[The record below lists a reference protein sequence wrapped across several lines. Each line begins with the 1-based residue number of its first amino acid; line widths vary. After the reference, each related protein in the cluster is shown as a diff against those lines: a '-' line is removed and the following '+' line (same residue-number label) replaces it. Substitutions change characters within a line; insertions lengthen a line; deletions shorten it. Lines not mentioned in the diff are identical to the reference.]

1 MDFDFNTIVD
11 EYYHSVD
18 TERHSTRDILI
29 LPALNIKIDVTRL
42 HWKNVN
48 EYLDCI
54 ARHPK
59 HFLKFLK
66 RELPG
71 KEIDWFSGSISD
83 GLIIHG
89 KRQRQTEITELA
101 RKYIDMFVICPCCKK
116 ADTQMN
122 KIDSKYKFE
131 CECCGFNK
139 FIL

>member
-11 EYYHSVD
+11 EYYLAAD
-18 TERHSTRDILI
+18 AAKCSTRDVLI

-42 HWKNVN
+42 HWKNVK

-54 ARHPK
+54 DRNPK
-59 HFLKFLK
+59 HFIKFLK

-71 KEIDWFSGSISD
+71 KEIDWFSGLISD

-101 RKYIDMFVICPCCKK
+101 RKYIDMFVICSSCKK

-122 KIDSKYKFE
+122 KIDSKYKFV
-131 CECCGFNK
+131 CESCGFNK